1 MSGQNVQRPLDALG
15 KSIDAP
21 VLIKLKGDREFRGI
35 LKSFD
40 LHMNLVLNDAEELQD
55 GIFHH
60 KYYSMVFK
68 YYEIYNKKM
77 EEVYQCQRELH
88 QWVKRIKK
96 PILDV
101 EDVVEILIT
110 YVKKFV
116 LLADLVDLVN

>member
-1 MSGQNVQRPLDALG
+1 
-15 KSIDAP
+15 
-21 VLIKLKGDREFRGI
+21 
-35 LKSFD
+35 
-40 LHMNLVLNDAEELQD
+40 
-55 GIFHH
+55 
-60 KYYSMVFK
+60 
-68 YYEIYNKKM
+68 M

>member
-1 MSGQNVQRPLDALG
+1 
-15 KSIDAP
+15 
-21 VLIKLKGDREFRGI
+21 
-35 LKSFD
+35 
-40 LHMNLVLNDAEELQD
+40 
-55 GIFHH
+55 
-60 KYYSMVFK
+60 MVFK

-101 EDVVEILIT
+101 EDVVEILTT